1 MGHPLEVHAG
11 DVYTSAVYNN
21 FEDEFYKSMSL
32 CVSDRI
38 GDNEFV
44 VTRAHQDF
52 MVDYETK
59 SYTVTLSEGGDLI
72 LWVFSACWNATPAF
86 YKGKK
91 LIPISDHMYFIML
104 PSGYRHH
111 VAIRHHNHR
120 NENYV

>member
-11 DVYTSAVYNN
+11 DVYTSAVYNK

-32 CVSDRI
+32 RVSDRI

-72 LWVFSACWNATPAF
+72 LCNC
-86 YKGKK
+86 G
-91 LIPISDHMYFIML
+91 YFQHVGML
-104 PSGYRHH
+104 RRHSIK
-111 VAIRHHNHR
+111 VKN
-120 NENYV
+120 